1 MSLIASPSTSAAID
15 HAVFDGVVDPAETWF
30 TSVDHR
36 TVGRLLTG
44 AALLMGVVGTSMLAL
59 LSGKLDTFQR
69 GALSTGDY
77 LGSVGDAAFSFERI
91 WKMVGA
97 GLPYFVVLPLFL
109 GVATATVPHLIGGHR
124 MAFPRLQA
132 FVLWGYVVAAGTF
145 IASYTIGDGP
155 PAIDVLGS
163 LVPNASAPA
172 NRATDLLIG
181 SLMLVT
187 IVTILG
193 ALNILVTVVTQRA
206 TGTRLADV
214 RPFAFASMVT
224 SGVLLL
230 ASPVFLAGLL
240 LLEIDQHVGGGLF
253 GGTDGAT
260 RVWSHMIWLNG
271 RPEALLLLL
280 PALGAVVDV
289 VSARVGSRPA
299 GGRATNALLGFYGV
313 ATLTAWAVDSW
324 NMDHMVQPNSTLQSS
339 VVAIP
344 LGLLAVL
351 TLGTVATGIKNLK
364 MDASLIFAA
373 ACELLVIL
381 AVVNIAVAAI
391 RGVTDPNA
399 VALWG
404 INQSLLVIVAAP
416 LVGLLAAAVEYIPRS
431 ADRRAHVGAASL
443 GGLAVLAGFAI
454 YFIAMAVSWYRDDLT
469 GSATALSVIALL
481 GGLVAAAGIAIAGLA
496 LASAF
501 VTSGSGRNRSGDIAT
516 VSEAGH

>member
-15 HAVFDGVVDPAETWF
+15 HAVFDGLADPAETWF

-44 AALLMGVVGTSMLAL
+44 AALLMGVVGTSLLAL
-59 LSGKLDTFQR
+59 LSGKLDAFQR
-69 GALSTGDY
+69 GALSTADY
-77 LGSVGDAAFSFERI
+77 LGGTVEGGFSFARI
-91 WKMVGA
+91 NTMVGT

-109 GVATATVPHLIGGHR
+109 GVATAVVPHLIGGRR

-145 IASYTIGDGP
+145 IASFTIGDGP
-155 PAIDVLGS
+155 PAIDVLS
-163 LVPNASAPA
+163 TSIPNANSPA

-181 SLMLVT
+181 SLVLVT
-187 IVTILG
+187 IITILG
-193 ALNILVTVVTQRA
+193 ALNILVTVVTQRP

-240 LLEIDQHVGGGLF
+240 LLEMDQHVGGGLF

-289 VSARVGSRPA
+289 VAARVSVRPI
-299 GGRATNALLGFYGV
+299 GGRTANGLLGFYGV

-324 NMDHMVQPNSTLQSS
+324 NMNHMVQPTSTLQASL
-339 VVAIP
+339 VAIP

-351 TLGTVATGIKNLK
+351 TLGTVASGVKNLK
-364 MDASLIFAA
+364 MDASLIFAIA
-373 ACELLVIL
+373 TELLVVL

-399 VALWG
+399 VILWG

-416 LVGLLAAAVEYIPRS
+416 LVGLLAAAIEYIPRS
-431 ADRRAHVGAASL
+431 ADRRAHVGASSL
-443 GGLAVLAGFAI
+443 GGLAVLAGFAV
-454 YFIAMAVSWYRDDLT
+454 YFIALAVSWYRNDLT
-469 GSATALSVIALL
+469 TSASALSVISVI
-481 GGLVAAAGIAIAGLA
+481 GGLVAAAGIAITGLA

-501 VTSGSGRNRSGDIAT
+501 FTRSGDSAT